1 MKLKSVLGLAAVLS
15 AAGLQAADNDPV
27 VMTIAGKDVTA
38 SEFEY
43 FYNKN
48 DQEDLAEKKTFD
60 EYIDLFINYK
70 LKVAE
75 AAARGV
81 DTTKAFRDELAGYR
95 RQLAEPYMKGEDW
108 QDSLVFEFVERNKYK
123 IHAQHILLMT
133 DQNAPAEQVARKK
146 ARIMELK
153 AEAEAGADF
162 DSLARANSEEPGAA
176 QRAGDLGYF
185 SAGQMV
191 YPFETVCYETPVGGY
206 GVCRS
211 QYGFHLVKV
220 IDRAPKSEQRL
231 VAHIMKVY
239 SRPQTVEKMKE
250 CKAQIDS
257 LYALLQGGA
266 DFAQLAAQNSDDSY
280 TARDGGQYPWI
291 DDAARF
297 PQEWLTAAFALKNE
311 GDISQPVQTAY
322 GWHILKLN
330 GIRKEA
336 PVTSQMRDELRQQ
349 LPSDPERAKVGKA
362 LMVRQWKTENRFE
375 ENTKVFDNLVKM
387 SADTALSREEWN
399 KKVAK
404 IKKPLFTINGEKY
417 AARDFADE
425 VPAGVEPRWMDIR
438 ELADAWEDKAV
449 EAYQEAHLSEKYP
462 DYAHLYQEYHDGIML
477 FDVAGKEVWDKAAED
492 STGLHNYFL
501 NHRHKYDWEKPRFR
515 GAFIECAN
523 DSALVA
529 KLKGLYEH
537 NDWKKAAE
545 LVRLEVLSDTLLTP
559 DPKHPRFHIVN
570 GLYSIGDNQAVD
582 MQQLGQHP
590 QVIHAPK
597 PEMPIQMTYGTVL
610 PTGPESEDDVRALV
624 IGDYQTELED
634 QWVARLRE
642 KYSWT
647 INQTELDKLRK

>member
-1 MKLKSVLGLAAVLS
+1 MKRTSTLGLLALLTAAN
-15 AAGLQAADNDPV
+15 LQAADNDPV
-27 VMTIAGKDVTA
+27 VMTIAGKDVRA
-38 SEFEY
+38 SEFTY

-81 DTTKAFRDELAGYR
+81 DTTKAYLDELAGYR
-95 RQLAEPYMKGEDW
+95 KQLAEPYMKGEDW

-123 IHAQHILLMT
+123 VHAQHILLMT
-133 DQNAPAEQVARKK
+133 DNNTGAEQTARKK
-146 ARIMELK
+146 ARIYELK

-206 GVCRS
+206 GVCQS

-220 IDRAPKSEQRL
+220 IDRTPKSEQRL
-231 VAHIMKVY
+231 VAHIMKVFPRER
-239 SRPQTVEKMKE
+239 SVENMSK

-266 DFAQLAAQNSDDSY
+266 DFAKLAAENSDDSY
-280 TARDGGQYPWI
+280 TAPEGGQYPWI

-297 PQEWLTAAFALKNE
+297 PREWLEAAFSLKGE
-311 GDISQPVQTAY
+311 GDFSKPIQTDY
-322 GWHILKLN
+322 GWHILKVN

-349 LPSDPERAKVGKA
+349 LPSDPERAKKGKA
-362 LMVRQWKTENRFE
+362 MMLRRWKEENRFQ
-375 ENTKVFDNLVKM
+375 ENAKVCEAIVKL
-387 SADTALSREEWN
+387 SADTTLSREEWN
-399 KKVAK
+399 KKMGRN
-404 IKKPLFTINGEKY
+404 KKVLFTIGNEKY
-417 AARDFADE
+417 AAKDLVSE
-425 VPAGVEPRWMDIR
+425 IPAGVEPRWMDIR
-438 ELADAWEDKAV
+438 ELVNAWEDKAV
-449 EAYQEAHLSEKYP
+449 EQYQEDHLAEKYP

-477 FDVAGKEVWDKAAED
+477 FDVAGKEVWDKAAQD
-492 STGLHNYFL
+492 SAGLHNYFL

-529 KLKGLYEH
+529 KLKDLYEH
-537 NDWKKAAE
+537 NDWKTAAD

-590 QVIHAPK
+590 DIIHAPK
-597 PEMPIQMTYGTVL
+597 PDMPVQMTYGKVL
-610 PTGPESEDDVRALV
+610 ATGPDSEDDVRALV
-624 IGDYQTELED
+624 IGDYQMELED
-634 QWVARLRE
+634 KWVAQLRE
-642 KYSWT
+642 KYPWT
-647 INQTELDKLRK
+647 INQPELDKLRK